1 MRRAV
6 AGVPGKKEERK
17 SGRGGK
23 GKARE
28 ASLLGLEESCPGPP
42 LSWIGRRLAVFSP
55 ATRKKKLID
64 LSLRDLQPLF
74 PTSQPRGNRAPSTH
88 SRHATVT
95 SRAKD
100 FGTFTAASH
109 SSLARQEKKE
119 GPLSAS
125 PPQKRLLP
133 RRFSQPMPALSST
146 AFHFSQCQTLE
157 DVTTSPPSGRLWGK
171 KRRDRAVSKGQG
183 GGTAS

>member
-1 MRRAV
+1 MEGGQKERRERPVSSVSRRAV
-6 AGVPGKKEERK
+6 RV
-17 SGRGGK
+17 
-23 GKARE
+23 
-28 ASLLGLEESCPGPP
+28 P
-42 LSWIGRRLAVFSP
+42 LSPGSGRRLAVFSP

-133 RRFSQPMPALSST
+133 RRFSNQCRLSPRRLSTFRNVKRSKMSRRRLRVEGCGAKKDATERFPKGSAEGQPADK
-146 AFHFSQCQTLE
+146 C
-157 DVTTSPPSGRLWGK
+157 
-171 KRRDRAVSKGQG
+171 
-183 GGTAS
+183 

>member
-1 MRRAV
+1 LREFRERRRKERVEGGQKERRERPVSSVSRRAV
-6 AGVPGKKEERK
+6 RV
-17 SGRGGK
+17 
-23 GKARE
+23 
-28 ASLLGLEESCPGPP
+28 P
-42 LSWIGRRLAVFSP
+42 LSPGSGRRLAVFSP